1 MLNVSEAWQHTYPG
15 ALQGLLIIRGVRNPE
30 RHAALDDRKSALEAA
45 LRAQF
50 AGYDRAALNAWPPLQ
65 PYARYYGRFK
75 KNYHVQ
81 LQLESVVWKGKSIPN
96 VAALV
101 EAMFMAELKNQ
112 LLTAGHDIEAL
123 RPPLRLDIAAGGERY
138 ELLNGRQETLKPGDI
153 FMADAEGVISSI
165 LYGPDAR
172 TRITP
177 DTRQALFT
185 VYAPPGVEPDAVSQ
199 HLDDIRAYARLIA
212 PEAEVALQHVY
223 GAG

>member
-1 MLNVSEAWQHTYPG
+1 MLTISETWQRTYPG
-15 ALQGLLIIRGVRNPE
+15 ALQGLLVIRRVRNPD
-30 RHAALDDRKSALEAA
+30 RHAALDDRKAALEAA

-50 AGYDRAALNAWPPLQ
+50 AGYDRAALNTWPPLQ

-75 KNYHVQ
+75 KTYHVQ

-112 LLTAGHDIEAL
+112 LLTAGHDSDAL
-123 RPPLRLDIAAGGERY
+123 RPPLRLDIAAGGELY
-138 ELLNGRQETLKPGDI
+138 QLLNGREEALKPGDI
-153 FMADAEGVISSI
+153 FMADAVGVISSI

-177 DTRQALFT
+177 ETRRALFT
-185 VYAPPGVEPDAVSQ
+185 VYAPPGVEPATVRQ
-199 HLDDIRAYARLIA
+199 HLDDIGAHARLIA
-212 PEAEVALQHVY
+212 PEAEVEFQHVY
-223 GAG
+223 GAA

>member
-15 ALQGLLIIRGVRNPE
+15 ALQGLLVMRGVRNPD
-30 RHAALDDRKSALEAA
+30 RHAALDDRKAALEAA

-50 AGYDRAALNAWPPLQ
+50 AGYDRAALSAWPPLQ

-75 KNYHVQ
+75 KTYHVQ

-112 LLTAGHDIEAL
+112 MLTAGHDFEAL
-123 RPPLRLDIAAGGERY
+123 RPPLRLDIAAGDERY
-138 ELLNGRQETLKPGDI
+138 ELLNSRQETLKPGDI

-177 DTRQALFT
+177 GTRRALFT
-185 VYAPPGVEPDAVSQ
+185 VYAPPGVEPAAVRQ
-199 HLDDIRAYARLIA
+199 HLDDIGAHVHLVA
-212 PEAEVALQHVY
+212 PQAEVELQHLY